1 MKMKHNYNLEELGW
15 ELRRIRIKNNV
26 STYDLR
32 INQIHNLGRRIEN
45 GESNY
50 TVKSLLHYCDFIG
63 AEVEISNTLPLT
75 ITVK

>member
-1 MKMKHNYNLEELGW
+1 MKNLGIELK
-15 ELRRIRIKNNV
+15 RIRVTNKV

-50 TVKSLLHYCDFIG
+50 TLKSLLNYCSFIG
-63 AEVEISNTLPLT
+63 AKIEISNKLPLT
-75 ITVK
+75 ISVT